1 MLYLLYEYLHINLFH
16 YITLR
21 AGIAFFI
28 SFILTLY
35 LMPKFIKWALSL
47 KLNQPIFDLAP
58 GTHQKK
64 GGTPT
69 MGGIVFTFSTLF
81 ATILTVKLTNTYAI
95 IGILTILFFSLIGAK
110 DDISKIVGKTNESG
124 LKPKTKFTLQIIF
137 SFIISLMLYYLTEL
151 NHSFYIPF
159 YKYPLFDMSFFA
171 IFFWML
177 VIISTSNAVNLTDGL
192 DGLATVPSV
201 FSFLSLGIFVYISG
215 NAILSSHFLL
225 PKVSGA
231 GEVSIIAAAFVGSLI
246 GFLWYNCH
254 PAEIFMGDSGSL
266 SVGAFMGYMA
276 IISKN
281 EILLIIIGFIFVL
294 ETLSVILQV
303 GSFKTRKKR
312 IFHMAPLHHHF
323 EIHGWAESKIIVRFW
338 IIALI
343 ANIIALITIK
353 IR

>member
-124 LKPKTKFTLQIIF
+124 LKPKTKFALQIIF

-266 SVGAFMGYMA
+266 SIGAFMGYMA